1 MPQNF
6 IACDREQSFLLPPS
20 LLEWVPEDHLVWT
33 ILGAVDELDLTGVYR
48 VYRPD
53 GHGRP
58 AYEPGMMGLRY
69 FCIRIRRGS
78 SRRGRSSASVRRMWR
93 SW

>member
-33 ILGAVDELDLTGVYR
+33 ILGAVDQLDLSPVYGVI
-48 VYRPD
+48 
-53 GHGRP
+53 GRMVT
-58 AYEPGMMGLRY
+58 AG
-69 FCIRIRRGS
+69 
-78 SRRGRSSASVRRMWR
+78 RRMSR
-93 SW
+93 G

>member
-1 MPQNF
+1 MPANF

-33 ILGAVDELDLTGVYR
+33 ILGAVDELDLSAIYR
-48 VYRPD
+48 VYRAD

-58 AYEPGMMGLRY
+58 GYEPGMM
-69 FCIRIRRGS
+69 
-78 SRRGRSSASVRRMWR
+78 A
-93 SW
+93 